1 MKKKIVIIGGG
12 IIGLCT
18 AYYLNEKGHNV
29 TIVDKSDMNS
39 GTSYVNAGYLS
50 PSHLIPL
57 ASPDS
62 LKNGLKWMFDSKSPL
77 YIKPRFSLS
86 LLNWMYAFA
95 KSSSNY
101 HVNKSIPLIKDITLL
116 SQQLYDEIKQ
126 KSYFNFHY
134 EKKGLLMLCKSQKY
148 LDSESKLVDTA
159 VSHGLNAKMVT
170 KSDLKK
176 IEPNIEID
184 AIGRSYF
191 KCAIP
196 ATPNEF
202 MSEMK
207 KYLKISGVKII
218 KNTKITDINI
228 KNGIIKNINS
238 FENKI
243 YADEFIL
250 CAGSWSNLLSKKLN
264 LNLLLQAGKGYSIN
278 ILDKTKI
285 TIPAILSEAKVA
297 VTPMNGFTRI
307 AGTME
312 IAGINKNISK
322 ARVDTIVKLSKN
334 YYPDLKIKSTDINNA
349 SSGLRPVS
357 PDGLPY
363 IGRSSKCD
371 NLIIATGHA
380 MMGWSMATAT
390 GLIVSEILEKKKLSL
405 NIESYSP
412 DRNF

>member
-77 YIKPRFSLS
+77 YIKPRFNLS
-86 LLNWMYAFA
+86 LLSWMYAFA
-95 KSSSNY
+95 KSSSNS

-116 SQQLYDEIKQ
+116 SQKLYDEIKQ

-184 AIGRSYF
+184 AIGGSYF
-191 KCAIP
+191 NCDFHT
-196 ATPNEF
+196 TPNEF

-334 YYPDLKIKSTDINNA
+334 YYPELNIKSTDVNNV

-390 GLIVSEILEKKKLSL
+390 GLIVSEILEDKKLSL
-405 NIESYSP
+405 NIQSYSP
-412 DRNF
+412 DRKF

>member
-184 AIGRSYF
+184 AIGGSYF
-191 KCAIP
+191 NCDFHT
-196 ATPNEF
+196 TPNEF

-238 FENKI
+238 FDNKI

-405 NIESYSP
+405 NIQSYSP
-412 DRNF
+412 DRIF

>member
-1 MKKKIVIIGGG
+1 
-12 IIGLCT
+12 
-18 AYYLNEKGHNV
+18 
-29 TIVDKSDMNS
+29 
-39 GTSYVNAGYLS
+39 
-50 PSHLIPL
+50 
-57 ASPDS
+57 
-62 LKNGLKWMFDSKSPL
+62 
-77 YIKPRFSLS
+77 
-86 LLNWMYAFA
+86 MYAFA
-95 KSSSNY
+95 KSSSDY

-116 SQQLYDEIKQ
+116 SQQLYDEINQ

-184 AIGRSYF
+184 SIGGSYF
-191 KCAIP
+191 NCDFHT
-196 ATPNEF
+196 TPNEF
-202 MSEMK
+202 MLEMK

-412 DRNF
+412 DRKF

>member
-95 KSSSNY
+95 KSSSNS
-101 HVNKSIPLIKDITLL
+101 HVNKSIPLIKDITLF
-116 SQQLYDEIKQ
+116 SQKLYDEIKQ
-126 KSYFNFHY
+126 NSDFNFHY

-184 AIGRSYF
+184 AIGGSYF
-191 KCAIP
+191 NCDFHT
-196 ATPNEF
+196 TPNEF
-202 MSEMK
+202 MSDMK
-207 KYLKISGVKII
+207 KYLKSTGVKII
-218 KNTKITDINI
+218 TNTKITDINI

-412 DRNF
+412 DRKF

>member
-1 MKKKIVIIGGG
+1 M
-12 IIGLCT
+12 
-18 AYYLNEKGHNV
+18 
-29 TIVDKSDMNS
+29 
-39 GTSYVNAGYLS
+39 
-50 PSHLIPL
+50 
-57 ASPDS
+57 
-62 LKNGLKWMFDSKSPL
+62 
-77 YIKPRFSLS
+77 
-86 LLNWMYAFA
+86 
-95 KSSSNY
+95 
-101 HVNKSIPLIKDITLL
+101 
-116 SQQLYDEIKQ
+116 
-126 KSYFNFHY
+126 
-134 EKKGLLMLCKSQKY
+134 
-148 LDSESKLVDTA
+148 
-159 VSHGLNAKMVT
+159 
-170 KSDLKK
+170 
-176 IEPNIEID
+176 
-184 AIGRSYF
+184 
-191 KCAIP
+191 
-196 ATPNEF
+196 
-202 MSEMK
+202 
-207 KYLKISGVKII
+207 
-218 KNTKITDINI
+218 
-228 KNGIIKNINS
+228 
-238 FENKI
+238 
-243 YADEFIL
+243 
-250 CAGSWSNLLSKKLN
+250 SKKLN

-334 YYPDLKIKSTDINNA
+334 YYPELNIKSTDINNA

-412 DRNF
+412 DRKF

>member
-184 AIGRSYF
+184 AIGGSYF
-191 KCAIP
+191 NCDFHT
-196 ATPNEF
+196 TPNEF

>member
-1 MKKKIVIIGGG
+1 MKKNIVIIGGG

-62 LKNGLKWMFDSKSPL
+62 LKNGLKWIFDSKSPL

-184 AIGRSYF
+184 AIGGSYF
-191 KCAIP
+191 NCDFHT
-196 ATPNEF
+196 TPNEF

-285 TIPAILSEAKVA
+285 TIPAILSEAKIA

-412 DRNF
+412 DRKF

>member
-1 MKKKIVIIGGG
+1 MKKNIVIIGGG

-184 AIGRSYF
+184 SIGGSYF
-191 KCAIP
+191 NCDFHT
-196 ATPNEF
+196 TPNEF

-238 FENKI
+238 SAHKI

-412 DRNF
+412 DRKF

>member
-1 MKKKIVIIGGG
+1 MKKNIVIIGGG

-184 AIGRSYF
+184 AIGGSYF
-191 KCAIP
+191 NCDFHT
-196 ATPNEF
+196 TPNEF

-412 DRNF
+412 DRKF

>member
-1 MKKKIVIIGGG
+1 MKKNIVIIGGG

-29 TIVDKSDMNS
+29 TIVDKSDMSS

-95 KSSSNY
+95 KSSSNS

-116 SQQLYDEIKQ
+116 SQKLYDEIKQ
-126 KSYFNFHY
+126 KSDFNFHY
-134 EKKGLLMLCKSQKY
+134 DKKGLLMLCKSQKY

-184 AIGRSYF
+184 SIGGSYF
-191 KCAIP
+191 NCDFHT
-196 ATPNEF
+196 TPNEF

-412 DRNF
+412 DRKF

>member
-184 AIGRSYF
+184 AIGGSYF
-191 KCAIP
+191 NCDFHT
-196 ATPNEF
+196 TPNEF

-243 YADEFIL
+243 YADEFVL
-250 CAGSWSNLLSKKLN
+250 CAGSWSNLLAKKLN
-264 LNLLLQAGKGYSIN
+264 LKLLLQAGKGYSIN

>member
-1 MKKKIVIIGGG
+1 
-12 IIGLCT
+12 
-18 AYYLNEKGHNV
+18 
-29 TIVDKSDMNS
+29 
-39 GTSYVNAGYLS
+39 

-176 IEPNIEID
+176 IEPNIKID
-184 AIGRSYF
+184 AIGGSYF
-191 KCAIP
+191 NCDFHT
-196 ATPNEF
+196 TPNEF

-334 YYPDLKIKSTDINNA
+334 YYPDLKIKSTVINNA

>member
-77 YIKPRFSLS
+77 YIKPRFNLS

-95 KSSSNY
+95 KSSSNS

-116 SQQLYDEIKQ
+116 SQKLYDEIKQ

-184 AIGRSYF
+184 AIGGSYF
-191 KCAIP
+191 NCDFHT
-196 ATPNEF
+196 TPNEF

-334 YYPDLKIKSTDINNA
+334 YYPELNIKSTDVNNV

-390 GLIVSEILEKKKLSL
+390 GLIVSEILEDKKLSL
-405 NIESYSP
+405 NIQSYSP
-412 DRNF
+412 DRKF

>member
-184 AIGRSYF
+184 AIGGSYF
-191 KCAIP
+191 NCDFHT
-196 ATPNEF
+196 TPNEF

-405 NIESYSP
+405 NIQSYSP
-412 DRNF
+412 DRIF

>member
-184 AIGRSYF
+184 AIGGSYF
-191 KCAIP
+191 NCDFHT
-196 ATPNEF
+196 TPNEF

-238 FENKI
+238 FDNKI

-334 YYPDLKIKSTDINNA
+334 YYPELNIKSTDVNNV

-405 NIESYSP
+405 NIQSYSP
-412 DRNF
+412 DRIF

>member
-1 MKKKIVIIGGG
+1 MKKNIVIIGGG

-29 TIVDKSDMNS
+29 TIVDKSNMNS

-77 YIKPRFSLS
+77 YIKPRFNLS

-184 AIGRSYF
+184 AIGGSYF
-191 KCAIP
+191 NCDFHT
-196 ATPNEF
+196 TPNEF

-250 CAGSWSNLLSKKLN
+250 CAGSWSNLMSKKLN

-334 YYPDLKIKSTDINNA
+334 YYPELNIKSTDVNNV

-390 GLIVSEILEKKKLSL
+390 GLIVSEILEDKKLSL
-405 NIESYSP
+405 NIQSYSP
-412 DRNF
+412 DRKF

>member
-95 KSSSNY
+95 KSSSNS

-116 SQQLYDEIKQ
+116 SQKLYDEIKQ
-126 KSYFNFHY
+126 KSDFNFHY
-134 EKKGLLMLCKSQKY
+134 DKKGLLMLCKSQKY
-148 LDSESKLVDTA
+148 LDSESKLVDIA
-159 VSHGLNAKMVT
+159 VSNGLKAKMVT

-176 IEPNIEID
+176 IEPNIKID
-184 AIGRSYF
+184 AIGGSYF
-191 KCAIP
+191 KCDFHT
-196 ATPNEF
+196 TPNEF
-202 MSEMK
+202 MSDMK
-207 KYLKISGVKII
+207 KYLKSTGVKII
-218 KNTKITDINI
+218 TNTKITDINI

-243 YADEFIL
+243 YADEFVL
-250 CAGSWSNLLSKKLN
+250 CAGSWSNLLAKKLN
-264 LNLLLQAGKGYSIN
+264 LKLLLQAGKGYSIN

-312 IAGINKNISK
+312 IAGINKHISK
-322 ARVDTIVKLSKN
+322 ERVDTIVNLSKN
-334 YYPDLKIKSTDINNA
+334 YYPELNIKSTDVNNV

-412 DRNF
+412 DRKF

>member
-184 AIGRSYF
+184 AIGGSYF
-191 KCAIP
+191 NCDFHT
-196 ATPNEF
+196 TPNEF

-412 DRNF
+412 DRKF